1 MAIDKE
7 KLAEMMGE
15 KNIVRPAQ
23 QQYPIVRLQGTKGV
37 FLKLAVGKDGYE
49 DPKDLGQML
58 EGEII
63 AVRRQLSEY
72 TKNYTRSSNEFDEI
86 TDEVIVWE
94 RAKVGA
100 GAEIFRGKQGEAR
113 QAYQGLRS
121 RYWLYM
127 LVNGDLVKVMV
138 KGAGLGNL
146 FEYFHELKDM
156 HLHIF
161 EVKTRIEPAFEKN
174 DSGMEYY
181 AMSFSNAGAVDEA
194 LLGQVAVKLQAFHE
208 NLKELREAYQK
219 KGVAAPQPE
228 PETVE
233 EIPVIDL
240 EAEPEAED
248 IPL

>member
-49 DPKDLGQML
+49 DPKDLGQMV

-100 GAEIFRGKQGEAR
+100 GA
-113 QAYQGLRS
+113 
-121 RYWLYM
+121 
-127 LVNGDLVKVMV
+127 
-138 KGAGLGNL
+138 
-146 FEYFHELKDM
+146 
-156 HLHIF
+156 
-161 EVKTRIEPAFEKN
+161 
-174 DSGMEYY
+174 
-181 AMSFSNAGAVDEA
+181 
-194 LLGQVAVKLQAFHE
+194 
-208 NLKELREAYQK
+208 
-219 KGVAAPQPE
+219 
-228 PETVE
+228 
-233 EIPVIDL
+233 
-240 EAEPEAED
+240 
-248 IPL
+248 